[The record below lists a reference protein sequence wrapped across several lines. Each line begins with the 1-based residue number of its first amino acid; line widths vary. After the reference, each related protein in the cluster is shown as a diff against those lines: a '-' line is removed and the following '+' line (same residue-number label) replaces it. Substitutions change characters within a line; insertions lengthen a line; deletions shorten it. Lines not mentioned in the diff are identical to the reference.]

1 MMDDLNPIQPL
12 GSGAINPFAMP
23 TTSTVPSAVSNPFF
37 DSAPASSSNPSAVAS
52 NPFLMDDVEVPS
64 QPVYNPFAAS
74 VSESSTQ
81 PVGDHVD
88 SLAWLNSGGAMQ
100 LQDHMVSPYDLPD
113 ASHHHQLMDD
123 LLEVDVPLPDELV
136 SGHIGIAT
144 PSPMASPL
152 PESVIAKPG
161 RPTPPPRPPSRPS
174 PPHETQQL
182 ILSVTGAMQATSEHL
197 LDRLRAA
204 APSPVPGY
212 HPPTMHSHSPSPSP
226 SPCASPTHSGEV
238 NLLHD
243 SDHLSGPPPRPT
255 SRPASPAVP
264 QRPQQPPTRPSPHG
278 PPPRPS
284 ALPGASP
291 AHQATSTSSSNKG
304 FASIFGEPSPASELE
319 TLAFSTPANS
329 LVNPAKVEEPAEE
342 IDLLGLPKPRTRTNN
357 DILKLFEKKEEKE
370 KDLLAEDVFDGGFL
384 VDLHQQAPTCP
395 IVPEASYVLAAS
407 NAFHTEEPVTQP
419 TVVEEEPAVQQ
430 TPTLVYPE
438 KSPIQSEP
446 IAIPSREGQSMEQ
459 SEDFDAFS
467 SRFESVGR
475 EDTLMVESDPFD
487 PFSAGGSAKGSSGK
501 SRVLLIIQEAT
512 AINLKAIFP
521 FQVWGTATGTPESS
535 SLLGFGASEGFDP
548 FLALTEPP
556 PPPHGSPRFP
566 PTSHHQLSHD
576 SDEEQPEFALSI
588 KSVDH
593 FFIGTI

>member
-1 MMDDLNPIQPL
+1 MAANPFMMDDLNPVHSL

-23 TTSTVPSAVSNPFF
+23 TSSTMPSAVSNPFF
-37 DSAPASSSNPSAVAS
+37 DPAPASSNPVVAS
-52 NPFLMDDVEVPS
+52 NPFLMDDVDVPS

-81 PVGDHVD
+81 PVNEHVD

-100 LQDHMVSPYDLPD
+100 MQDHMVSPYDLPD

-152 PESVIAKPG
+152 PESVISSKPE

-226 SPCASPTHSGEV
+226 SPCASPTHQGEM

-243 SDHLSGPPPRPT
+243 DHLSGPPPRPT

-264 QRPQQPPTRPSPHG
+264 QRPQQPPARPTG

-291 AHQATSTSSSNKG
+291 AHQTTTTTSNNNQG
-304 FASIFGEPSPASELE
+304 FASIFGQPSPASELE
-319 TLAFSTPANS
+319 TLAFSTPANTIQ
-329 LVNPAKVEEPAEE
+329 PAKVEEPPEE

-384 VDLHQQAPTCP
+384 VDLDHQAPTCP
-395 IVPEASYVLAAS
+395 IVPEAPYVLAPS
-407 NAFHTEEPVTQP
+407 NAFQTEEPVTQP
-419 TVVEEEPAVQQ
+419 IENIVEEEPVVQQ

-438 KSPIQSEP
+438 KSPIQSDP
-446 IAIPSREGQSMEQ
+446 IAIPCREGQLMEQ

-487 PFSAGGSAKGSSGK
+487 PFSGAGSAKGSSG
-501 SRVLLIIQEAT
+501 
-512 AINLKAIFP
+512 
-521 FQVWGTATGTPESS
+521 ESS
-535 SLLGFGASEGFDP
+535 FVNHSNGKSNQVESKIFLFSISLGNCDWYS
-548 FLALTEPP
+548 
-556 PPPHGSPRFP
+556 R
-566 PTSHHQLSHD
+566 
-576 SDEEQPEFALSI
+576 I
-588 KSVDH
+588 K
-593 FFIGTI
+593 